1 MREIK
6 FRGKTITTGE
16 WVYGYY
22 VKARELHYILPFYNK
37 DNFDERYHLEGTD
50 EFGWYEVDPKTVGQ
64 FTGLLDKNG
73 EKIYEGDI
81 IRVRS
86 FNYYTKDHKLDR
98 ENLYNYNQF
107 GVVEWVSFNCSFMI
121 MQRQNKERLTNQWNN
136 SIGLQPNQDIH
147 WEMEIIGDIF
157 ENPELLAEEK

>member
-1 MREIK
+1 MSVREIK

-73 EKIYEGDI
+73 KEVYEADLLKRLNGEVETVVFDSGCFCIKHKDGSFDFIAEHNQFEIVGNIYENI
-81 IRVRS
+81 
-86 FNYYTKDHKLDR
+86 K
-98 ENLYNYNQF
+98 
-107 GVVEWVSFNCSFMI
+107 
-121 MQRQNKERLTNQWNN
+121 
-136 SIGLQPNQDIH
+136 
-147 WEMEIIGDIF
+147 
-157 ENPELLAEEK
+157 

>member
-1 MREIK
+1 MSVREIK

-64 FTGLLDKNG
+64 FTGLFDKNG
-73 EKIYEGDI
+73 KEIYEGDI
-81 IRVRS
+81 IKGLRDGSIDYSDIETQVVFRNGA
-86 FNYYTKDHKLDR
+86 FVETYFGICIGNYI
-98 ENLYNYNQF
+98 N
-107 GVVEWVSFNCSFMI
+107 VSFGFGNVL
-121 MQRQNKERLTNQWNN
+121 EV
-136 SIGLQPNQDIH
+136 IGNIY
-147 WEMEIIGDIF
+147 ETR
-157 ENPELLAEEK
+157 